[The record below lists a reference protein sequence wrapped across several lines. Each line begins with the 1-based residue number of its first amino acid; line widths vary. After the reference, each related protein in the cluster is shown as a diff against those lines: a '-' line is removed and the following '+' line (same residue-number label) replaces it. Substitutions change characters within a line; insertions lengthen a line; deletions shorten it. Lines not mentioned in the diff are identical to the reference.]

1 MKTQKIETIR
11 KKFPKEWLLI
21 EVDKTDETTNTSISG
36 RLLSHSS
43 HRDEIYKK
51 LMSVKSKLP
60 ILVDY
65 AQHKFPKDVAVI
77 FYLYA

>member
-1 MKTQKIETIR
+1 MKTQKIKNIR
-11 KKFPKEWLLI
+11 KRFPDEWLLI
-21 EVDKTDETTNTSISG
+21 EVDKTNEATNTSISG
-36 RLLSHSS
+36 KLISHSPC
-43 HRDEIYKK
+43 RDQIYKK

-65 AQHKFPKDVAVI
+65 AQHKLPKDVAVI